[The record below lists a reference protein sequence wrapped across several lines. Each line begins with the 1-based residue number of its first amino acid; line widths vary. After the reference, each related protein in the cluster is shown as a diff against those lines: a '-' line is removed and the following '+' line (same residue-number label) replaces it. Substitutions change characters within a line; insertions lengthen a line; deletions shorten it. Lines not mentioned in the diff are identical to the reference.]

1 MNIVKKIC
9 GLFKKKKSK
18 SVPLLIIK
26 RFTDD
31 GNMME
36 YNSIDEAISDLEK
49 DPNISAYKIEKLK
62 VTLKNLKDKDT
73 IKIIKGEIIK

>member
-1 MNIVKKIC
+1 MNIIKKIY
-9 GLFKKKKSK
+9 GLFKKKKSN